1 MECLAAGNE
10 RIDAIVDKLY
20 VGLQP
25 GLRRA
30 AGRSVH
36 AHLIDLAARGIVE
49 SEGTPTIDTVY
60 RPRS

>member
-1 MECLAAGNE
+1 MVE
-10 RIDAIVDKLY
+10 RLY

-36 AHLIDLAARGIVE
+36 AHLLDLAERGIVE
-49 SEGTPTIDTVY
+49 SDGPPAPDAHY
-60 RPRS
+60 RIARN